1 MYSKTTAD
9 ELAKLLA
16 IINSPSV
23 PEEHKQMAT
32 DRMKEIKNAIEV
44 EELVSQGVPED
55 RAYDVLLL
63 LKEVNNPLS
72 LPEHRARARISLELI
87 RKEITDRGIRSMRK
101 SLIKQMKDGRYDNV
115 KDISEDVVKNK
126 KYTNDRHDI

>member
-1 MYSKTTAD
+1 MYSKETAD

-16 IINSPSV
+16 IVNSPSI

-44 EELVSQGVPED
+44 KELIAQGIPED

-63 LKEVNNPLS
+63 LKEINNPRS
-72 LPEHRARARISLELI
+72 LPEHRARAKLSLSLI
-87 RKEITDRGIRSMRK
+87 KKEMDNRSIRSMRK
-101 SLIKQMKDGRYDNV
+101 SLIKEISNGRPDNA
-115 KDISEDVVKNK
+115 KDISDYVTKHK
-126 KYTNDRHDI
+126 QYQIK